1 MTENTSP
8 EHEGSRRPWSLEGMT
23 QGRYRAG
30 MLDANEALR
39 LLAALVV
46 FSMVGFFGY
55 AILNGVETVTTVAA
69 LVLLACFTLAFI
81 YVFFSPDTLRSQ
93 YTEQTLA
100 VASGMLEDITGGL
113 TRESAEE
120 ICRRL
125 LPETRA
131 MTIAVTDREKVLACV
146 GELADDFPAGSTI
159 HTPTTRYV
167 IEHGIAQSF
176 TSDIDVRG
184 ERGSRRSIPA
194 GIIAPLKIRGR
205 AVGTLKFYYRS
216 PRHVNRTQYALAS
229 GFAELLSTQLTVSEL
244 ERQAELT
251 ARAEVRALQAQINP
265 HFLFNTLNTIA
276 SLTRTEPLRAREL
289 LREFSQFYRATLEN
303 SGQLIPVKREIAQT
317 LRYLKFEKARFG
329 EDRVLVDVDVDE
341 DAEDVLIPAFVIQPL
356 VENAVRHAM
365 PDEGSLTIRIVVERA
380 GEGAV
385 SILVSDDGVG
395 MDEQT
400 AMRLFDRSLSA
411 PDPNAPQGSGA
422 GVAMHNI
429 SERIKRFYGP
439 KSRTSVDSTPGRAP
453 RFPFI
458 SISRV
463 VCMTKGRMVA
473 DRTDGAF
480 RWVSPIV

>member
-1 MTENTSP
+1 MP
-8 EHEGSRRPWSLEGMT
+8 
-23 QGRYRAG
+23 
-30 MLDANEALR
+30 
-39 LLAALVV
+39 
-46 FSMVGFFGY
+46 
-55 AILNGVETVTTVAA
+55 A
-69 LVLLACFTLAFI
+69 LVLLVCFTLAFI

-131 MTIAVTDREKVLACV
+131 MTIAVTDREKVLSCV
-146 GELADDFPAGSTI
+146 GELADDFPAGSPI

-167 IEHGIAQSF
+167 IEHGIVQSF
-176 TSDIDVRG
+176 TSDMDVRG

-205 AVGTLKFYYRS
+205 AVGALKFYYRS

-289 LREFSQFYRATLEN
+289 LREFSQFYRRN
-303 SGQLIPVKREIAQT
+303 SRELRQLIAVKREIAQT
-317 LRYLKFEKARFG
+317 LRYLSLRRRDLART
-329 EDRVLVDVDVDE
+329 
-341 DAEDVLIPAFVIQPL
+341 AFW
-356 VENAVRHAM
+356 
-365 PDEGSLTIRIVVERA
+365 S
-380 GEGAV
+380 
-385 SILVSDDGVG
+385 
-395 MDEQT
+395 
-400 AMRLFDRSLSA
+400 
-411 PDPNAPQGSGA
+411 
-422 GVAMHNI
+422 
-429 SERIKRFYGP
+429 
-439 KSRTSVDSTPGRAP
+439 KSMWTRTP
-453 RFPFI
+453 RM
-458 SISRV
+458 SS
-463 VCMTKGRMVA
+463 
-473 DRTDGAF
+473 
-480 RWVSPIV
+480 SPHS

>member
-1 MTENTSP
+1 MI
-8 EHEGSRRPWSLEGMT
+8 EHNPDQPVHSSHETDPMLDK
-23 QGRYRAG
+23 QYRAG
-30 MLDANEALR
+30 MLDASEALR

-46 FSMVGFFGY
+46 FTMVGVFGY
-55 AILNGVETVTTVAA
+55 AILTGVETITTIAA
-69 LVLLACFTLAFI
+69 LVLLVLLTLAFM

-100 VASGMLEDITGGL
+100 VASGMLADITSGL
-113 TRESAEE
+113 TRESAEQ

-131 MTIAVTDREKVLACV
+131 MTIAVTDREVVLACV
-146 GELADDFPAGSTI
+146 GELADDFPVGSSI

-176 TSDIDVRG
+176 TSVMDVKG
-184 ERGSRRSIPA
+184 EMGNPRYIPA
-194 GIIAPLKIRGR
+194 GIVAPLKIRGQ

-216 PRHVNRTQYALAS
+216 ARHVNRTQYALAS
-229 GFAELLSTQLTVSEL
+229 GFAELLSTQLTVNEL
-244 ERQAELT
+244 EHQAELT

-329 EDRVLVDVDVDE
+329 DDRVLVEVNVDE

-365 PDEGSLTIRIVVERA
+365 PDEGSLTISVNVCRA
-380 GEGAV
+380 GESAV
-385 SILVSDDGVG
+385 SIEVCDDGMG

-400 AMRLFDRSLSA
+400 AMRLFGRSVAA
-411 PDPNAPQGSGA
+411 PDPNAPQGGGA

-439 KSRTSVDSTPGRAP
+439 KSSTSVKSTPGEGTT
-453 RFPFI
+453 I
-458 SISRV
+458 GLHLDLEGS
-463 VCMTKGRMVA
+463 MYDEG
-473 DRTDGAF
+473 
-480 RWVSPIV
+480 

>member
-8 EHEGSRRPWSLEGMT
+8 EHEGSRCPQSLEGMT
-23 QGRYRAG
+23 QGSYRAG
-30 MLDANEALR
+30 MLDAIEALR

-69 LVLLACFTLAFI
+69 LVLLVCFTLAFI

-131 MTIAVTDREKVLACV
+131 MTIAVTDREKVLSCV
-146 GELADDFPAGSTI
+146 GELADDFPAGSPI

-167 IEHGIAQSF
+167 IEHGIVQSF
-176 TSDIDVRG
+176 TSDMDVRG

-205 AVGTLKFYYRS
+205 AVGALKFYYRS

-303 SGQLIPVKREIAQT
+303 SGQLIAVKREIAQT

-329 EDRVLVDVDVDE
+329 EDRVLVEVDVDE

-365 PDEGSLTIRIVVERA
+365 PDEGPLTIRIAVERA
-380 GEGAV
+380 GESAV

-411 PDPNAPQGSGA
+411 PDPNAPQGGGA

-439 KSRTSVDSTPGRAP
+439 KSRTSVESTPGEGTT
-453 RFPFI
+453 I
-458 SISRV
+458 SLHLDLEGS
-463 VCMTKGRMVA
+463 MYDEG
-473 DRTDGAF
+473 
-480 RWVSPIV
+480 

>member
-8 EHEGSRRPWSLEGMT
+8 EHEGSRCPQSLEGMT
-23 QGRYRAG
+23 QGSYRAG

-69 LVLLACFTLAFI
+69 LVLLVCFTLAFI

-131 MTIAVTDREKVLACV
+131 MTIAVTDREKVLSCV
-146 GELADDFPAGSTI
+146 GELADDFPAGSPI

-167 IEHGIAQSF
+167 IEHGIVQSF
-176 TSDIDVRG
+176 TSDMDVRG

-205 AVGTLKFYYRS
+205 AVGALKFYYRS

-303 SGQLIPVKREIAQT
+303 SGQLIAVKREIAQT

-329 EDRVLVDVDVDE
+329 EDRVLVEVDVDE

-365 PDEGSLTIRIVVERA
+365 PDEGPLTIRIAVERA
-380 GEGAV
+380 GESAV

-411 PDPNAPQGSGA
+411 PDPNAPQGGGA

-439 KSRTSVDSTPGRAP
+439 KSRTSVESTPGEGTT
-453 RFPFI
+453 I
-458 SISRV
+458 SLYLDLEGS
-463 VCMTKGRMVA
+463 MYDEG
-473 DRTDGAF
+473 
-480 RWVSPIV
+480 

>member
-1 MTENTSP
+1 MTEPISP
-8 EHEGSRRPWSLEGMT
+8 EPPKSPKGTEYITEGS
-23 QGRYRAG
+23 YRAG

-46 FSMVGFFGY
+46 FTMVGFFGY
-55 AILNGVETVTTVAA
+55 AILTGVETLTTIAA
-69 LVLLACFTLAFI
+69 LVLLVLFTCGFI

-113 TRESAEE
+113 TPESAEE

-131 MTIAVTDREKVLACV
+131 MTIAVTDRDVVLACV
-146 GELADDFPAGSTI
+146 GELADDFPAGSPI

-176 TSDIDVRG
+176 TSVMDVRS
-184 ERGSRRSIPA
+184 EKGSQRNIPA
-194 GIIAPLKIRGR
+194 GIIAPLKIRGK

-216 PRHVNRTQYALAS
+216 ARHVNRTQYALAS
-229 GFAELLSTQLTVSEL
+229 GFAELLSTQLTVYEL

-276 SLTRTEPLRAREL
+276 SFTRTDPLRAREL

-317 LRYLKFEKARFG
+317 LRYLTFEKARFG
-329 EDRVLVDVDVDE
+329 EDRVLVSVDVDE
-341 DAEDVLIPAFVIQPL
+341 DAEEVLIPAFVIQPL

-365 PDEGSLTIRIVVERA
+365 PDEGALKIAITVERA
-380 GEGAV
+380 GEAAV
-385 SILVSDDGVG
+385 SIRVADDGMG

-400 AMRLFDRSLSA
+400 AMRLFDRSIAA
-411 PDPNAPQGSGA
+411 PDPNAPQGGGA

-439 KSRTSVDSTPGRAP
+439 KSRTSVESAPG
-453 RFPFI
+453 
-458 SISRV
+458 
-463 VCMTKGRMVA
+463 KGTTIALHLDLEGSMY
-473 DRTDGAF
+473 DEG
-480 RWVSPIV
+480 

>member
-8 EHEGSRRPWSLEGMT
+8 EHEGFRCPQSLEGMT
-23 QGRYRAG
+23 QGSYRAG

-69 LVLLACFTLAFI
+69 LVLLVCFTLAFI

-146 GELADDFPAGSTI
+146 GELADDFPAGSPI

-167 IEHGIAQSF
+167 IEHGIVQSF
-176 TSDIDVRG
+176 TSDMDVRG

-205 AVGTLKFYYRS
+205 AVGALKFYYRS

-303 SGQLIPVKREIAQT
+303 SGQLIAVKREIAQT

-329 EDRVLVDVDVDE
+329 EDRVLVEVDVDE

-365 PDEGSLTIRIVVERA
+365 PDEGPLTIRIAVERA
-380 GEGAV
+380 GESAV

-411 PDPNAPQGSGA
+411 PDPNAPQGGGA

-439 KSRTSVDSTPGRAP
+439 KSRTSVESTPGEGTT
-453 RFPFI
+453 I
-458 SISRV
+458 SLHLALEGS
-463 VCMTKGRMVA
+463 MYDEG
-473 DRTDGAF
+473 
-480 RWVSPIV
+480 

>member
-1 MTENTSP
+1 
-8 EHEGSRRPWSLEGMT
+8 
-23 QGRYRAG
+23 

-69 LVLLACFTLAFI
+69 LVLLVCFTLAFI

-146 GELADDFPAGSTI
+146 GELADDFPAGSPI

-167 IEHGIAQSF
+167 IEHGIVQSF
-176 TSDIDVRG
+176 TSDMDVRG

-205 AVGTLKFYYRS
+205 AVGALKFYYRS

-251 ARAEVRALQAQINP
+251 ARAEVRASKPRSTRTSCSTRSTPSRRSRAP
-265 HFLFNTLNTIA
+265 SRYGHASCSA
-276 SLTRTEPLRAREL
+276 SLPVLPRNSREL
-289 LREFSQFYRATLEN
+289 RSADC
-303 SGQLIPVKREIAQT
+303 GQTRN
-317 LRYLKFEKARFG
+317 RS
-329 EDRVLVDVDVDE
+329 
-341 DAEDVLIPAFVIQPL
+341 
-356 VENAVRHAM
+356 NA
-365 PDEGSLTIRIVVERA
+365 
-380 GEGAV
+380 AV
-385 SILVSDDGVG
+385 SQV
-395 MDEQT
+395 
-400 AMRLFDRSLSA
+400 
-411 PDPNAPQGSGA
+411 
-422 GVAMHNI
+422 
-429 SERIKRFYGP
+429 
-439 KSRTSVDSTPGRAP
+439 
-453 RFPFI
+453 
-458 SISRV
+458 
-463 VCMTKGRMVA
+463 
-473 DRTDGAF
+473 
-480 RWVSPIV
+480 

>member
-1 MTENTSP
+1 MSAYQSKNTERSSQRTDP
-8 EHEGSRRPWSLEGMT
+8 ILDR
-23 QGRYRAG
+23 QYRAG

-46 FSMVGFFGY
+46 FTMVGVFGY
-55 AILNGVETVTTVAA
+55 AILSGVETVTTIAA
-69 LVLLACFTLAFI
+69 VVLLILFTLAFM

-100 VASGMLEDITGGL
+100 VASGMLADITSGL

-131 MTIAVTDREKVLACV
+131 MTIAVTDREMVLACV
-146 GELADDFPAGSTI
+146 GELADEFPAGSPI

-167 IEHGIAQSF
+167 IDHGIAQSF
-176 TSDIDVRG
+176 TSMMGVQG
-184 ERGSRRSIPA
+184 ELGGRRNIPA

-216 PRHVNRTQYALAS
+216 ARHVNRTQYALAS
-229 GFAELLSTQLTVSEL
+229 GFAELLSTQLTVYEL

-329 EDRVLVDVDVDE
+329 DDRVLVTVDVDE

-365 PDEGSLTIRIVVERA
+365 PDEGALDISIVVERA
-380 GEGAV
+380 GESAV
-385 SILVSDDGVG
+385 SIRVSDDGMG
-395 MDEQT
+395 MDEAT
-400 AMRLFDRSLSA
+400 AMRLFDRSMTA
-411 PDPNAPQGSGA
+411 PDPNAPQGGGA

-439 KSRTSVDSTPGRAP
+439 KSHTSVESAPG
-453 RFPFI
+453 
-458 SISRV
+458 
-463 VCMTKGRMVA
+463 KGTA
-473 DRTDGAF
+473 
-480 RWVSPIV
+480 IVLHLDLEGSMYDEG

>member
-1 MTENTSP
+1 
-8 EHEGSRRPWSLEGMT
+8 
-23 QGRYRAG
+23 
-30 MLDANEALR
+30 
-39 LLAALVV
+39 
-46 FSMVGFFGY
+46 MVGFFGY

-69 LVLLACFTLAFI
+69 LVLLVCFTLAFI

-131 MTIAVTDREKVLACV
+131 MTIAVTDREKVLSCV
-146 GELADDFPAGSTI
+146 GELADDFPAGSPI

-167 IEHGIAQSF
+167 IEHGIVQSF
-176 TSDIDVRG
+176 TSDMDVRG

-205 AVGTLKFYYRS
+205 AVGALKFYYRS

-289 LREFSQFYRATLEN
+289 LRESPSSTA
-303 SGQLIPVKREIAQT
+303 QL
-317 LRYLKFEKARFG
+317 
-329 EDRVLVDVDVDE
+329 
-341 DAEDVLIPAFVIQPL
+341 
-356 VENAVRHAM
+356 
-365 PDEGSLTIRIVVERA
+365 
-380 GEGAV
+380 
-385 SILVSDDGVG
+385 
-395 MDEQT
+395 
-400 AMRLFDRSLSA
+400 
-411 PDPNAPQGSGA
+411 
-422 GVAMHNI
+422 
-429 SERIKRFYGP
+429 
-439 KSRTSVDSTPGRAP
+439 SRTP
-453 RFPFI
+453 
-458 SISRV
+458 
-463 VCMTKGRMVA
+463 
-473 DRTDGAF
+473 
-480 RWVSPIV
+480 VS

>member
-1 MTENTSP
+1 MTEPISP
-8 EHEGSRRPWSLEGMT
+8 EPPKSPKGTEYITEGS
-23 QGRYRAG
+23 YRAG

-46 FSMVGFFGY
+46 FTMVGFFGY
-55 AILNGVETVTTVAA
+55 AILTGVETLTTIAA
-69 LVLLACFTLAFI
+69 LVLLVLFTCGFI

-131 MTIAVTDREKVLACV
+131 MTIAVTDRDVVLACV
-146 GELADDFPAGSTI
+146 GELADDFPAGSPI

-176 TSDIDVRG
+176 TSVMDVCG
-184 ERGSRRSIPA
+184 EKGSQRNIPA
-194 GIIAPLKIRGR
+194 GIIAPLKIRGK

-216 PRHVNRTQYALAS
+216 ARHVNRTQYALAS
-229 GFAELLSTQLTVSEL
+229 GFAELLSTQLTVYEL

-276 SLTRTEPLRAREL
+276 SFTRTDPLRAREL

-317 LRYLKFEKARFG
+317 LRYLTFEKARFG
-329 EDRVLVDVDVDE
+329 EDRVLVSVDVDE
-341 DAEDVLIPAFVIQPL
+341 DAEEVLIPAFVIQPL

-365 PDEGSLTIRIVVERA
+365 PDEGALKIAITVERA
-380 GEGAV
+380 GEAAV
-385 SILVSDDGVG
+385 SIRVADDGMG

-400 AMRLFDRSLSA
+400 AMRLFDRSIAA
-411 PDPNAPQGSGA
+411 PDPNAPQGGGA

-439 KSRTSVDSTPGRAP
+439 KSRTSVESAPG
-453 RFPFI
+453 
-458 SISRV
+458 
-463 VCMTKGRMVA
+463 KGTTIALHLDLEGSMY
-473 DRTDGAF
+473 DEG
-480 RWVSPIV
+480 

>member
-8 EHEGSRRPWSLEGMT
+8 EHEGSRCPRSLEGMT
-23 QGRYRAG
+23 QGSYRAG

-69 LVLLACFTLAFI
+69 LVLLVCFTLAFI

-146 GELADDFPAGSTI
+146 GELADDFPAGSPI

-167 IEHGIAQSF
+167 IEHGIVQSF
-176 TSDIDVRG
+176 TSDMDVRG

-205 AVGTLKFYYRS
+205 AVGALKFYYRS

-303 SGQLIPVKREIAQT
+303 SGQLIAVKREIAQT

-329 EDRVLVDVDVDE
+329 EDRVLVEVDVDE

-365 PDEGSLTIRIVVERA
+365 PDEGPLTIRIAVERA
-380 GEGAV
+380 GESAV

-411 PDPNAPQGSGA
+411 PDPNAPQGGGA

-439 KSRTSVDSTPGRAP
+439 KSRTSVESTPGEGTT
-453 RFPFI
+453 I
-458 SISRV
+458 SLRLDLEGS
-463 VCMTKGRMVA
+463 MYDEG
-473 DRTDGAF
+473 
-480 RWVSPIV
+480 

>member
-1 MTENTSP
+1 MTEPISP
-8 EHEGSRRPWSLEGMT
+8 EPPKSPKGTEYITEGS
-23 QGRYRAG
+23 YRAG

-46 FSMVGFFGY
+46 FTMVGFFGY
-55 AILNGVETVTTVAA
+55 AILTGVETLTTIAA
-69 LVLLACFTLAFI
+69 LVLLVLFTCGFI

-131 MTIAVTDREKVLACV
+131 MTIAVTDRDVVLACV
-146 GELADDFPAGSTI
+146 GELADDFPAGSPI

-176 TSDIDVRG
+176 TIVMDVRG
-184 ERGSRRSIPA
+184 EKGSQRNIPA
-194 GIIAPLKIRGR
+194 GIIAPLKIRGK

-216 PRHVNRTQYALAS
+216 ARHVNRTQYALAS
-229 GFAELLSTQLTVSEL
+229 GFAELLSTQLTVYEL

-276 SLTRTEPLRAREL
+276 SFTRTDPLRAREL

-317 LRYLKFEKARFG
+317 LRYLTFEKARFG
-329 EDRVLVDVDVDE
+329 EDRVLVSVDVDE
-341 DAEDVLIPAFVIQPL
+341 DAEEVLIPAFVIQPL

-365 PDEGSLTIRIVVERA
+365 PDEGALKISITVERA
-380 GEGAV
+380 GEAAV
-385 SILVSDDGVG
+385 SIRVADDGMG

-400 AMRLFDRSLSA
+400 AMRLFDRSIAA
-411 PDPNAPQGSGA
+411 PDPNAPQGGGA

-439 KSRTSVDSTPGRAP
+439 KSRTSVESAPG
-453 RFPFI
+453 
-458 SISRV
+458 
-463 VCMTKGRMVA
+463 KGTTIALHLDLEGSMY
-473 DRTDGAF
+473 DEG
-480 RWVSPIV
+480 